1 MSITFTK
8 GSEWWLDRTTKQ
20 GRERY
25 PKSIIVGQV
34 RSKAVRYVPEKTCF
48 CPHCGAKV
56 VSK

>member
-48 CPHCGAKV
+48 ALTAGRRW
-56 VSK
+56 